1 MQATVRS
8 FDATTREG
16 TLLTDERES
25 LHFSGTAFDRSGLR
39 LLRPGQRV
47 TVVLDG
53 AGEVAL
59 VTLPGFPAA
68 AET

>member
-1 MQATVRS
+1 MQATVSS

-16 TLLTDERES
+16 TLLTDDGES

-47 TVVLDG
+47 TVVSDD

-59 VTLPGFPAA
+59 VTLPGFPAP
-68 AET
+68 TDV